1 MATDRSPMFA
11 TRIVNA
17 LCTRFAVA
25 SSTQARWSRLLS
37 ARIADRRSRRLESRT
52 QEPLMESL
60 ERRLEIGGIRSKMH
74 RERTIRSPR
83 IWILP
88 RTAHNLA
95 YLYWSPRI
103 KFLRYVLAFPR
114 VHARSLVPREDGGKE
129 RKRRGEVIFVIAR
142 SQRVSSFLFL
152 TEKWGHRVFCWFLRC
167 FVFVNNDYGL
177 KEMILLL
184 SVI

>member
-1 MATDRSPMFA
+1 MAADRSSMFA

-17 LCTRFAVA
+17 LCTRLAVA

-83 IWILP
+83 IRILP

-103 KFLRYVLAFPR
+103 KFLHYVLAFPR
-114 VHARSLVPREDGGKE
+114 VHARSLVPRGDGGKE
-129 RKRRGEVIFVIAR
+129 RKRRREVIFVIAR

-152 TEKWGHRVFCWFLRC
+152 TKKWGQRVFCWFLRC
-167 FVFVNNDYGL
+167 FAFVNNDYGL